1 MADRAST
8 PFQMVLSVTLVCA
21 VAAAGLAG
29 AYALTK
35 DRIALQEKQAE
46 ERALKAVLPD
56 GEAFE
61 VQPAL
66 LEDAVAAAGDTPVSG
81 IYEATDSDGEVV
93 GWGVRTGPRGYG
105 GPIQLVVGVDRDG
118 KVTGV
123 SIILMN
129 ETPGLGTRVVEE
141 DWFLEQFAGLDSG
154 NATKDIRKLDM
165 ITGATKSS
173 RGVRNGVEAATA
185 VYAAVLAGE
194 GAGQ

>member
-1 MADRAST
+1 M
-8 PFQMVLSVTLVCA
+8 QMVISVTVVCA

-29 AYALTK
+29 AYALTE
-35 DRIALQEKQAE
+35 DRIAEQQKQAE
-46 ERALKAVLPD
+46 EQALKAVLPD
-56 GEAFE
+56 GESFE
-61 VQPAL
+61 IQPQL
-66 LEDAVAAAGDTPVSG
+66 LEDAMAAAGETPVTG
-81 IYEATDSDGEVV
+81 VYEATNADGDVV

-118 KVTGV
+118 KVIGV
-123 SIILMN
+123 SIISMN

-141 DWFLEQFAGLDSG
+141 DWFLEQFVGLDSES
-154 NATKDIRKLDM
+154 AAKDIRDLDM

-185 VYAAVLAGE
+185 VYAEVLSGE